1 MDKRKLVRRINIR
14 YGAMQGLY
22 WMAFCT
28 VYNYAAFYLLS
39 KSFENKQIGLIL
51 AFANICAAL
60 LQPLLASFADKS
72 EKSLLKTIIAGI
84 SCISAFLAVL
94 LITIKGHPVLTAILV
109 MCMIVFLLTLHSF
122 INSLAME
129 YTNRGINI
137 NYSITRGLGSF
148 SYAMIS
154 FAVGSLSKTY
164 GADIVPKVYLVLF
177 VLLAIVT
184 LTFKPADA
192 TAENTVKDDRVKN
205 EDISTGMF
213 RFFKKYRRF
222 SFLLLGS
229 VFIFTSYNM
238 IMNFM
243 INIVESVG
251 GGSGEMGN
259 ILAISA
265 FLEVLGMIL
274 YMFFIKKNKCSS
286 LLKMSAVFFSMKALS
301 IYISASVWH
310 IYSTQVFQMLAF
322 AIFIPA
328 SVYYVNAIMDKRD
341 QIKGQAL
348 VTTTS
353 TLGGVFG
360 SLLGGWLIDSLSVSQ
375 MLFVSLVI
383 SVIGSV
389 IMIIFTDSVD
399 GPGREGRM
407 I

>member
-1 MDKRKLVRRINIR
+1 MDKRKLARSINIS

-137 NYSITRGLGSF
+137 NFSITRGLGSF

-184 LTFKPADA
+184 LTFRPTGPA
-192 TAENTVKDDRVKN
+192 AETKEKYERVKD

-213 RFFKKYRRF
+213 RFFKKYKRF

-238 IMNFM
+238 IINFM

-286 LLKMSAVFFSMKALS
+286 LLKMSAVFFSVKALS

-328 SVYYVNAIMDKRD
+328 SVYYVNAIMEKRD

-399 GPGREGRM
+399 GPGKDRRT